1 MLPIIIL
8 LKVFFVLSI
17 KAKKQREAEFASSCD
32 DKTQQLFTDDDDGIT
47 LYRIFEQ

>member
-17 KAKKQREAEFASSCD
+17 KAKKQMGEFASSCD